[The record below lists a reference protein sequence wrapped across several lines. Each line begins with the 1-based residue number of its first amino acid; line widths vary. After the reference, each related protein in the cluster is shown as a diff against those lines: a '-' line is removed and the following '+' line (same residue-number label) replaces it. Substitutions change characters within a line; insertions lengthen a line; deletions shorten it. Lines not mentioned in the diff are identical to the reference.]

1 MSEQLMTAEDFFM
14 LLGALIEG
22 RRAAFRRRC
31 TLAFA
36 VVDAGAAWYVDTG
49 ATHPITPGWRRDAQ
63 VSVLC
68 NQRTLSD
75 LLSGTFDPQ
84 QPEREHLFLWGGD
97 RFTWET
103 FANALSGGANA
114 IEVRT
119 WRR

>member
-1 MSEQLMTAEDFFM
+1 MSDAIITAEDFFLM
-14 LLGALIEG
+14 LGALIEG
-22 RRAAFRRRC
+22 RRAAFRKRC
-31 TLAFA
+31 TIAFA
-36 VVDAGAAWYVDTG
+36 VVDAGAAWFVDTG
-49 ATHPITPGWRRDAQ
+49 ATHPILTEWRKDAQ

-75 LLSGTFDPQ
+75 LLSGKFDPQ
-84 QPEREHLFLWGGD
+84 HPSAEHLFLWGGD
-97 RFTWET
+97 RTTWET